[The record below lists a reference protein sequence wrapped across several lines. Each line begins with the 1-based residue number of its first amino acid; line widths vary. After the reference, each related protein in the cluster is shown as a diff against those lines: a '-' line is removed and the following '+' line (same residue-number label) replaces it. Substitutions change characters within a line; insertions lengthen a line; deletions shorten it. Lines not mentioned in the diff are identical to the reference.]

1 MKLTKEVI
9 RLLKFH
15 GYLTLT
21 APDDVFLNR
30 FKTVEEL
37 GIAGFITDREAFDTL
52 GSVFDE
58 NGVNQI
64 AGMDEKNLTKQALNP
79 DVIIIEEQKIDPVDV
94 FELNRPVEDV
104 VEPPQEA
111 VEETVAEE
119 GEVED
124 AVDEESIITEGDAN
138 EAPVEDF
145 VDNVVEDH
153 SNDEIPVPDDSLPE
167 TEAEPDQ
174 GEGVEENVVPKSTK
188 SKPGKKKSPKKES

>member
-21 APDDVFLNR
+21 APDEVFLNR
-30 FKTVEEL
+30 FETVEEL

-64 AGMDEKNLTKQALNP
+64 ADMDEKNLTKQALNP
-79 DVIIIEEQKIDPVDV
+79 DVIIIEETKIDSVDAV
-94 FELNRPVEDV
+94 ELNRPVEDV
-104 VEPPQEA
+104 VET
-111 VEETVAEE
+111 EETVAEE
-119 GEVED
+119 DGVED
-124 AVDEESIITEGDAN
+124 AVEEESFITEGDVN

-145 VDNVVEDH
+145 TENVVEDH
-153 SNDEIPVPDDSLPE
+153 SNDEIPVPADNLPE
-167 TEAEPDQ
+167 AEAEPDQ
-174 GEGVEENVVPKSTK
+174 GEGVEEGVVPKSTK
-188 SKPGKKKSPKKES
+188 SKPGKKKSSKKES